1 MVQMQLIGTLG
12 KDAEVKDVDKTKVIN
27 FSVAVNQGYGEKK
40 TTLWVDAAKF
50 GDKTAVVNYLKKG
63 TKVFISGEP
72 TLVNWTSKTGT
83 SGTSL
88 RLRVNELELLG
99 ENKTKQSEDSVSEQT
114 PASSE
119 SDLPF

>member
-50 GDKTAVVNYLKKG
+50 GDKIAVANYLKKG

-99 ENKTKQSEDSVSEQT
+99 ENKTKQSEDSVSEQI

>member
-50 GDKTAVVNYLKKG
+50 GDKTAVANYLKKG

-99 ENKTKQSEDSVSEQT
+99 ENKTKQSEDSVSEQIS
-114 PASSE
+114 AFSE

>member
-1 MVQMQLIGTLG
+1 MQLIGTLG

-50 GDKTAVVNYLKKG
+50 GDKTAVANYLKKG

-99 ENKTKQSEDSVSEQT
+99 ENKTKQSEDSVSEQI

>member
-1 MVQMQLIGTLG
+1 MIQMQLIGILG

-50 GDKTAVVNYLKKG
+50 GDKTTVANYLKKG

-72 TLVNWTSKTGT
+72 TLQSWVSKTGNN
-83 SGTSL
+83 GTSL
-88 RLRVNELELLG
+88 RLRVNELELL
-99 ENKTKQSEDSVSEQT
+99 
-114 PASSE
+114 
-119 SDLPF
+119 SDLKSRETSQESTQFVAEKQDSEVPF

>member
-50 GDKTAVVNYLKKG
+50 GDKTAVANYLKKG

-99 ENKTKQSEDSVSEQT
+99 ENKTKQSEDSVSEQIS
-114 PASSE
+114 ASSE

>member
-50 GDKTAVVNYLKKG
+50 GDKTAVANYLKKG

-72 TLVNWTSKTGT
+72 ALVNWTSKTGT

-99 ENKTKQSEDSVSEQT
+99 ENKTKQSEDSVSEKEPT
-114 PASSE
+114 HDN

>member
-1 MVQMQLIGTLG
+1 MQLIGTLG
-12 KDAEVKDVDKTKVIN
+12 KDAEVKDVEKTKVIN

-40 TTLWVDAAKF
+40 TTLWVEAAKF
-50 GDKTAVVNYLKKG
+50 GDKTAVANYLKKG

-72 TLVNWTSKTGT
+72 TLQNWTSKSGT
-83 SGTSL
+83 QGTSL

-99 ENKTKQSEDSVSEQT
+99 ENKSKEQVQET
-114 PASSE
+114 ANESFSGSE

>member
-50 GDKTAVVNYLKKG
+50 GDKTAVANYLKKG

-88 RLRVNELELLG
+88 RLRVNELELIG
-99 ENKTKQSEDSVSEQT
+99 ENKTKQSEDSVSEQI

>member
-1 MVQMQLIGTLG
+1 MIKMQLIGTIG

-40 TTLWVDAAKF
+40 TTLWVEAAKF
-50 GDKTAVVNYLKKG
+50 GDKTTVANYLKKG

-72 TLVNWTSKTGT
+72 TLHNWTSKTGS

-88 RLRVNELELLG
+88 KIRVNELELLG
-99 ENKTKQSEDSVSEQT
+99 EKQTKGQDEPSSDF
-114 PASSE
+114 ASSPS
-119 SDLPF
+119 SDVPF

>member
-50 GDKTAVVNYLKKG
+50 GDKTAVANYLKKG

-72 TLVNWTSKTGT
+72 ALVNWTSKTGT

-99 ENKTKQSEDSVSEQT
+99 ENKTKQSEDSVPEKEPT
-114 PASSE
+114 HDN